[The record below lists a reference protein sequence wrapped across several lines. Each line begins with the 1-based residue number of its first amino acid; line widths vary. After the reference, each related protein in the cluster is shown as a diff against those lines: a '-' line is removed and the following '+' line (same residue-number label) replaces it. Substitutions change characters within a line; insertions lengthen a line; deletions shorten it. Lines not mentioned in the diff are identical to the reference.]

1 MVLPRGLVGG
11 HKPQSLLF
19 AGFLEVGSDVSLA
32 LLSLLHLTWQHT
44 KSISTHELATLLIKL
59 ARHAAHTNT
68 HKLVMDWAR
77 EAALQY
83 LSPSPSPSAEGS
95 SLSDS
100 SPTTGSA
107 TQQPQ
112 QLTNGTQPTHLLCP
126 DAYLEVLMRL
136 CRVPETHTRLS
147 AVQALSD
154 LMHTGSHFLPH
165 QLVATTDVACY
176 LLTDSSELVSQAS
189 IQLLLCLAAPATHSM
204 LSSTTSA
211 AGHEPLWRRLYAL
224 QPQQIALQPEQLAE
238 LLQWLGQ
245 TSPLVVSQPS
255 ASGVASTSAGDEWLW
270 RILKSC
276 QPISAAVA
284 FPM

>member
-1 MVLPRGLVGG
+1 MRE
-11 HKPQSLLF
+11 HKPQSLF
-19 AGFLEVGSDVSLA
+19 AGVFEVDPDVWQA

-44 KSISTHELATLLIKL
+44 KSVSTHELDTLLIKL

-68 HKLVMDWAR
+68 HKLVVDWAR
-77 EAALQY
+77 AAALQY
-83 LSPSPSPSAEGS
+83 LSPSPPAEGS
-95 SLSDS
+95 RLSYS
-100 SPTTGSA
+100 SPTAGSA
-107 TQQPQ
+107 TQQPR
-112 QLTNGTQPTHLLCP
+112 QLTNGTQPTHSLCP

-136 CRVPETHTRLS
+136 CRAPETHTRLS

-154 LMHTGSHFLPH
+154 LMHTGSHLLPH

-176 LLTDSSELVSQAS
+176 LLTDDSELVSQAS

-204 LSSTTSA
+204 LSSKVSA
-211 AGHEPLWRRLYAL
+211 AGHEPPWRRLYAL

-255 ASGVASTSAGDEWLW
+255 TSGAASTSVGDEWLW
-270 RILKSC
+270 RVLKSC
-276 QPISAAVA
+276 QPVSAAVTL
-284 FPM
+284 PM